1 MFDVARIEQLRDEYP
16 INLLK
21 TIAKE
26 QTRFEFNADEITEDK
41 LDGLAH
47 IIASLP
53 EREQQILQLRY
64 QERKTLREI
73 GEIVGVTLER
83 IRSQEHKALHHL
95 STPPR
100 LGYIKY
106 GKVAYEKLIAE
117 RKAEKE
123 KEKEKEY
130 NERGFNIPLEE
141 LDLSVRAFNNLKKI
155 GCDTVADVVDL
166 TEEKILS
173 VKSLGVK
180 TRTEI
185 AIKLVSLG
193 AFNTAWSYYLPKEK
207 K

>member
-1 MFDVARIEQLRDEYP
+1 MARVEQLRDEYP

-21 TIAKE
+21 TIAAE
-26 QTRFEFNADEITEDK
+26 QTRFEFNADELTDDK
-41 LDGLAH
+41 LDGLNY
-47 IIASLP
+47 IISSLT
-53 EREQQILQLRY
+53 EREKQILQLRY

-73 GEIVGVTLER
+73 GEIIGVTLER
-83 IRSQEHKALHHL
+83 IRSQEHRAIYRL
-95 STPPR
+95 SSPPR

-106 GKVAYEKLIAE
+106 GKATYERMIAE
-117 RKAEKE
+117 QKA
-123 KEKEKEY
+123 EKEKEY

-166 TEEKILS
+166 TDEKILS
-173 VKSLGVK
+173 VNSLGKK

-193 AFNTAWSYYLPKEK
+193 ALNTAWSYYLPKEK

>member
-1 MFDVARIEQLRDEYP
+1 MSDVTRMEQLRDEYP

-21 TIAKE
+21 VIAAE
-26 QTRFEFNADEITEDK
+26 QTRFEFNADEITQDK

-53 EREQQILQLRY
+53 EREQKILQLRY

-73 GEIVGVTLER
+73 GEIIGVTLER

-117 RKAEKE
+117 KKE
-123 KEKEKEY
+123 EKEKEY
-130 NERGFNIPLEE
+130 TERGFNIPIEE

-155 GCDTVADVVDL
+155 GCNTVAEVVDL
-166 TEEKILS
+166 TDERILS
-173 VKSLGVK
+173 ISRLGKK

-193 AFNTAWSYYLPKEK
+193 ALNTAWSYYLPKEK

>member
-1 MFDVARIEQLRDEYP
+1 MSDVARMEQLRDEYP
-16 INLLK
+16 INLLEV
-21 TIAKE
+21 IAVE
-26 QTRFEFNADEITEDK
+26 QTRFEFNADEITQDK

-53 EREQQILQLRY
+53 EREQKILQLRY

-73 GEIVGVTLER
+73 GEIIGVTLER
-83 IRSQEHKALHHL
+83 IRSQEHRAIYKLA
-95 STPPR
+95 TPPR
-100 LGYIKY
+100 LGYIQY

-117 RKAEKE
+117 RKA
-123 KEKEKEY
+123 EKEKEY

-173 VKSLGVK
+173 VNSLGVK

-185 AIKLVSLG
+185 AVKLVSLG
-193 AFNTAWSYYLPKEK
+193 AFNTAWSHYLPKEK

>member
-21 TIAKE
+21 TIAAE

-47 IIASLP
+47 IIASLS

-83 IRSQEHKALHHL
+83 IRSQEHSAIYRLA
-95 STPPR
+95 SPSR

-117 RKAEKE
+117 RKA
-123 KEKEKEY
+123 EKEKEY

-173 VKSLGVK
+173 VNSLGVK

-185 AIKLVSLG
+185 AVKLVSLG
-193 AFNTAWSYYLPKEK
+193 AFNTAWSHYLPKEK

>member
-1 MFDVARIEQLRDEYP
+1 MLFRSEL
-16 INLLK
+16 
-21 TIAKE
+21 T
-26 QTRFEFNADEITEDK
+26 
-41 LDGLAH
+41 
-47 IIASLP
+47 
-53 EREQQILQLRY
+53 ERERQILFLRY
-64 QERKTLREI
+64 QERKTLKEI
-73 GEIVGVTLER
+73 GEIIGVTAER
-83 IRSQEHKALHHL
+83 IRSQELRAIYRLRK
-95 STPPR
+95 PPL

-106 GKVAYEKLIAE
+106 GKVACEQLIAT
-117 RKAEKE
+117 RKA
-123 KEKEKEY
+123 EKEKEY

-173 VKSLGVK
+173 VNSLGVK

-193 AFNTAWSYYLPKEK
+193 AFNTAWSHYLPKEK

>member
-1 MFDVARIEQLRDEYP
+1 MARIEQLRDEYP

-21 TIAKE
+21 TIAAE

-41 LDGLAH
+41 IDGLAH

-123 KEKEKEY
+123 KEKEY

-141 LDLSVRAFNNLKKI
+141 LDLSIRAFNNLKKI
-155 GCDTVADVVDL
+155 GCNTVADVVEL

-173 VKSLGVK
+173 VKNLGVK

>member
-1 MFDVARIEQLRDEYP
+1 MARIEQLRDEYP

-21 TIAKE
+21 TIAAE
-26 QTRFEFNADEITEDK
+26 QTHFEFNADEITEDK

-47 IIASLP
+47 IIASLS

-64 QERKTLREI
+64 QERKTLRAI

-83 IRSQEHKALHHL
+83 IRSQEHRAIYRLA
-95 STPPR
+95 SPSR

-123 KEKEKEY
+123 KEY

-141 LDLSVRAFNNLKKI
+141 LDLPVRAFNNLKKI

-173 VKSLGVK
+173 VNSLGVK

-185 AIKLVSLG
+185 AVKLVSLG
-193 AFNTAWSYYLPKEK
+193 AFNTAWSHYLPKEK

>member
-21 TIAKE
+21 TIAAE

-73 GEIVGVTLER
+73 GEIIGVTLER
-83 IRSQEHKALHHL
+83 IRSQEHRAIYKLA
-95 STPPR
+95 TPPR

-117 RKAEKE
+117 RKA
-123 KEKEKEY
+123 EKEY

-173 VKSLGVK
+173 VNSLGVK

-185 AIKLVSLG
+185 AVKLVSLG
-193 AFNTAWSYYLPKEK
+193 AFNTAWSHYLPKEK

>member
-21 TIAKE
+21 TIAAE

-123 KEKEKEY
+123 KEY

-155 GCDTVADVVDL
+155 GCNTVADVVEI

-180 TRTEI
+180 TRPEI

>member
-21 TIAKE
+21 VIAAE

-47 IIASLP
+47 IIASLS

-83 IRSQEHKALHHL
+83 IRSQEHRAIYRLA
-95 STPPR
+95 SPSR

-117 RKAEKE
+117 RKA
-123 KEKEKEY
+123 EKEKEY

-166 TEEKILS
+166 AEEKILS
-173 VKSLGVK
+173 VNSLGVK

-185 AIKLVSLG
+185 AVKLVSLG
-193 AFNTAWSYYLPKEK
+193 AFNTAWSHYLPKEK

>member
-21 TIAKE
+21 TIAAE

-47 IIASLP
+47 IIASLS

-73 GEIVGVTLER
+73 SEIIGVTLER
-83 IRSQEHKALHHL
+83 IRSQEHRAIYKLA
-95 STPPR
+95 TPPR

-123 KEKEKEY
+123 KEY

-141 LDLSVRAFNNLKKI
+141 LDLSVRFQKI
-155 GCDTVADVVDL
+155 GRASCRERV
-166 TEEKILS
+166 
-173 VKSLGVK
+173 
-180 TRTEI
+180 
-185 AIKLVSLG
+185 
-193 AFNTAWSYYLPKEK
+193 
-207 K
+207 

>member
-1 MFDVARIEQLRDEYP
+1 MARIEQLRDEYP

-21 TIAKE
+21 TIAAE

-47 IIASLP
+47 IIASLS

-83 IRSQEHKALHHL
+83 IRSQEHRAIY
-95 STPPR
+95 R
-100 LGYIKY
+100 LASPSRLRYIKY

-123 KEKEKEY
+123 KEY
-130 NERGFNIPLEE
+130 NERRFNIPLEE

-155 GCDTVADVVDL
+155 GCDTVANVVDL

-173 VKSLGVK
+173 VNSLGVK

-185 AIKLVSLG
+185 AVKLVSLG
-193 AFNTAWSYYLPKEK
+193 AFNTAWSHYLPKEK

>member
-1 MFDVARIEQLRDEYP
+1 MARIEQLRDEYP

-21 TIAKE
+21 TIAAE

-41 LDGLAH
+41 IDGLAH

-141 LDLSVRAFNNLKKI
+141 LDLSIRAFNNLKKI
-155 GCDTVADVVDL
+155 GCNTVADVVEL

-173 VKSLGVK
+173 VKNLGVK

>member
-1 MFDVARIEQLRDEYP
+1 MSRIEQLRDEYP

-21 TIAKE
+21 TIASE

-41 LDGLAH
+41 LDGLNH
-47 IIASLP
+47 IISSLT

-73 GEIVGVTLER
+73 GEIIGVTLER
-83 IRSQEHKALHHL
+83 IRGQEHRAIYKLA
-95 STPPR
+95 TPPR

-117 RKAEKE
+117 KKAEKE
-123 KEKEKEY
+123 KEY
-130 NERGFNIPLEE
+130 TERGFNIPIEE

-155 GCDTVADVVDL
+155 GCNTVADVVDL
-166 TEEKILS
+166 TDERILS
-173 VKSLGVK
+173 VNSLGKK

-185 AIKLVSLG
+185 ALKIASLG

>member
-1 MFDVARIEQLRDEYP
+1 MSDVARMEQLRDEYP
-16 INLLK
+16 INLLEV
-21 TIAKE
+21 IAVE
-26 QTRFEFNADEITEDK
+26 QTRFEFNADEITQDK

-53 EREQQILQLRY
+53 EREQKILQLRY

-73 GEIVGVTLER
+73 SEIIGVTLER

-117 RKAEKE
+117 KKAEKE
-123 KEKEKEY
+123 KEY
-130 NERGFNIPLEE
+130 TERGFNIPIEE

-155 GCDTVADVVDL
+155 GCNTVADVVDL
-166 TEEKILS
+166 TDERILS
-173 VKSLGVK
+173 VSSLGKK

-185 AIKLVSLG
+185 AIKLVLLG